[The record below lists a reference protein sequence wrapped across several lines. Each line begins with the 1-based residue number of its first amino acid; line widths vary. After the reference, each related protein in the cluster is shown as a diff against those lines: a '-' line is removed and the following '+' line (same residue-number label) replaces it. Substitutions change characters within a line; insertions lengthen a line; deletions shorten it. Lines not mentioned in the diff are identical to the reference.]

1 MVFHPPVAIVAKA
14 GDAGKYKVGLPA
26 WNMIL
31 RGFMSGAYIAMG
43 GALATVCSTGVAA
56 AGGTGAASAGFG
68 ALITGAVFP
77 VGLIITVLTGAEL
90 FTGDAMLAPMAAF
103 IHKVSWAAVM
113 NLWVWVYIGNLIG
126 SIVYAY
132 IMAIGP
138 FAQYVTIAGAL
149 GNLTTAAPASTA
161 TAFGMRAIQIAA
173 FKVQYVGAAAM
184 WSAFLKGIGC
194 NWLVNLAIL
203 LGICADDLIG
213 KFFGIWFPI
222 MCFVSTGFEHSI
234 ANQYFIAAGI
244 FVNDLVATQAQH
256 ATAQASYLGYTNLN
270 WVGFWVNNMII
281 VTIGNIVGALF
292 FVGVIYWVA
301 FRKEIAALK

>member
-14 GDAGKYKVGLPA
+14 GDAGKYKVGLPW

-43 GALATVCSTGVAA
+43 GALATVCSTGILATDTA
-56 AGGTGAASAGFG
+56 LRYGTQSAGFTQ
-68 ALITGAVFP
+68 LILGAVFP

-103 IHKVSWAAVM
+103 IHKITWAQVL

-132 IMAIGP
+132 IMANGP
-138 FAQYVTIAGAL
+138 FTTWDATGTATVTAFGTRAIAIAGA
-149 GNLTTAAPASTA
+149 
-161 TAFGMRAIQIAA
+161 
-173 FKVQYVGAAAM
+173 KVSYVGM
-184 WSAFLKGIGC
+184 MGQWSAFLKAIGC

-203 LGICADDLIG
+203 LGICADDLVG

-234 ANQYFIAAGI
+234 ANQYFISAGI
-244 FVNDLVATQAQH
+244 LTQNFITDPTKINA
-256 ATAQASYLGYTNLN
+256 GLN
-270 WVGFWVNNMII
+270 WVTFWTNNMII
-281 VTIGNIVGALF
+281 VTIGNIVGGMV
-292 FVGVIYWVA
+292 FVGIIYWVA

>member
-14 GDAGKYKVGLPA
+14 GDAGKYKTGLPA

-31 RGFMSGAYIAMG
+31 RGFMSGAFIAMG
-43 GALATVCSTGVAA
+43 GALATVCSTGIAYSAA
-56 AGGTGAASAGFG
+56 QITAGAVPGGFASAGM
-68 ALITGAVFP
+68 AQLVLGAVFP

-103 IHKVSWAAVM
+103 IHKISWMNVL

-126 SIVYAY
+126 SVCWAF
-132 IMAIGP
+132 IMSNGPYVSFDAAGVATVTAFGTRAI
-138 FAQYVTIAGAL
+138 AIAGAK
-149 GNLTTAAPASTA
+149 TS
-161 TAFGMRAIQIAA
+161 
-173 FKVQYVGAAAM
+173 YVGMMGM
-184 WSAFLKGIGC
+184 WSAFMKGIGC

-203 LGICADDLIG
+203 LGICADDAAG

-222 MCFVSTGFEHSI
+222 MAFVSMGLEHSI
-234 ANQYFIAAGI
+234 ANMYFIPAGI
-244 FVNDLVATQAQH
+244 LTAGLTNTAT
-256 ATAQASYLGYTNLN
+256 TVN
-270 WVGFWVNNMII
+270 WVNMWTSNLIP
-281 VTIGNIVGALF
+281 VTLGNIVGGMF

>member
-1 MVFHPPVAIVAKA
+1 MVFHPPVAIAAKA
-14 GDAGKYKVGLPA
+14 GDAGKYKVGLPP
-26 WNMIL
+26 WNMVL
-31 RGFMSGAYIAMG
+31 RGFLSGAYIAMG

-56 AGGTGAASAGFG
+56 TGGVGAASAGFG

-103 IHKVSWAAVM
+103 IHKVSWAQVLK
-113 NLWVWVYIGNLIG
+113 LWVFVYIGNFIG

-132 IMAIGP
+132 IMAYGP
-138 FAQYVTIAGAL
+138 FISVNATTGAL
-149 GNLTTAAPASTA
+149 TA
-161 TAFGMRAIQIAA
+161 TAFGNRAITIAS
-173 FKVQYVGAAAM
+173 FKVQYVGMMGM
-184 WSAFLKGIGC
+184 WSAFLKAVGC

-222 MCFVSTGFEHSI
+222 MAFVSTGFEHSI
-234 ANQYFIAAGI
+234 ANMYFISAGI
-244 FVNDLVATQAQH
+244 FTLPMANKTALVGT
-256 ATAQASYLGYTNLN
+256 LGIQNLN
-270 WVGFWVNNMII
+270 WVGFWMNNMII
-281 VTIGNIVGALF
+281 VTIGNIVGGMF
-292 FVGVIYWVA
+292 FVGVLYWVA

>member
-43 GALATVCSTGVAA
+43 GALATVCSTGIMATDAA
-56 AGGTGAASAGFG
+56 LRYGTASAGFSQ
-68 ALITGAVFP
+68 LILGAVFP

-103 IHKVSWAAVM
+103 IHKISWAQVLT
-113 NLWVWVYIGNLIG
+113 LWVLVYIGNFIG
-126 SIVYAY
+126 SVVWAY
-132 IMAIGP
+132 IMAYGP
-138 FAQYVTIAGAL
+138 FVSFDAAGA
-149 GNLTTAAPASTA
+149 ATA
-161 TAFGMRAIQIAA
+161 TAFGTRAIAIMGAKTA
-173 FKVQYVGAAAM
+173 YVGTM
-184 WSAFLKGIGC
+184 GFYSAFLKGIGC

-203 LGICADDLIG
+203 LGICADDLVG

-222 MCFVSTGFEHSI
+222 MAFVSSGLEHSI
-234 ANQYFIAAGI
+234 ANMYFIPAGLLTAA
-244 FVNDLVATQAQH
+244 L
-256 ATAQASYLGYTNLN
+256 TNTPTK
-270 WVGFWVNNMII
+270 VTWVNMWMSNLIP
-281 VTIGNIVGALF
+281 VTLGNIVGGLF

>member
-43 GALATVCSTGVAA
+43 GALATVCSTGIAYSAA
-56 AGGTGAASAGFG
+56 QVTAGAVPGGFASAGI
-68 ALITGAVFP
+68 AQLVLGAVFP

-103 IHKVSWAAVM
+103 IHKVSWAQVLT
-113 NLWVWVYIGNLIG
+113 LWVFVYIGNLIG
-126 SIVYAY
+126 SIFWAY
-132 IMAIGP
+132 LMANGP
-138 FAQYVTIAGAL
+138 FVSFDAAGAATVTAFGTRAIAIAGA
-149 GNLTTAAPASTA
+149 
-161 TAFGMRAIQIAA
+161 
-173 FKVQYVGAAAM
+173 KVSYVGMMGM

-194 NWLVNLAIL
+194 NYLVNLAIL
-203 LGICADDLIG
+203 LGICSDDMVG

-222 MCFVSTGFEHSI
+222 MAFVSSGLEHSI
-234 ANQYFIAAGI
+234 ANMYFIPAGI
-244 FVNDLVATQAQH
+244 FTQGFITDPTKINA
-256 ATAQASYLGYTNLN
+256 GIN
-270 WVGFWVNNMII
+270 WVTMWTNNVIV

-292 FVGVIYWVA
+292 FVGILYWVA